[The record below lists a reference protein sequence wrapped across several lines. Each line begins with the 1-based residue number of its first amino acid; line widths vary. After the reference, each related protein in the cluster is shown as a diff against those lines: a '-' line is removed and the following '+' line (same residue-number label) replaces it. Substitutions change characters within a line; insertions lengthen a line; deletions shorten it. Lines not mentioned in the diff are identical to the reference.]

1 MTVDPYPTLKR
12 SLISLREYVVP
23 FNDEIVTTDKH
34 DLWSTKKLIA
44 LRYYLRPY
52 LQIMRNKGF
61 KKIHYVD
68 LFSGSGL
75 LRIKNKIMPG
85 TSLIPLLR
93 TKELIK
99 YNKTHFFD
107 EYHISDSN
115 TKYVQVL
122 QDRVNKVARGLPTKI
137 HVNKMDFASSVDKIF
152 LGTPPKFGKAKDNA
166 YLVVLD
172 PYGFDID
179 WQHLQQILQ
188 SGSVDVFITF
198 PTSNISWNQ
207 NKQQSESALNKMYG
221 NDAWQKCNTV
231 DDFVDLYCKKITS
244 IPTTWLPFKTKPLTV
259 PTKNGKYHLIC
270 ASRSPGAENIFSDMQ
285 KRFNRVD
292 NGLLED
298 VFNAAVKGQ
307 PDLDSFS

>member
-99 YNKTHFFD
+99 NID
-107 EYHISDSN
+107 E
-115 TKYVQVL
+115 VL
-122 QDRVNKVARGLPTKI
+122 VYFSLVKIVKV
-137 HVNKMDFASSVDKIF
+137 F
-152 LGTPPKFGKAKDNA
+152 
-166 YLVVLD
+166 
-172 PYGFDID
+172 
-179 WQHLQQILQ
+179 
-188 SGSVDVFITF
+188 VF
-198 PTSNISWNQ
+198 PV
-207 NKQQSESALNKMYG
+207 E
-221 NDAWQKCNTV
+221 
-231 DDFVDLYCKKITS
+231 
-244 IPTTWLPFKTKPLTV
+244 V
-259 PTKNGKYHLIC
+259 P
-270 ASRSPGAENIFSDMQ
+270 S
-285 KRFNRVD
+285 
-292 NGLLED
+292 
-298 VFNAAVKGQ
+298 
-307 PDLDSFS
+307 